1 MLLLLPILV
10 PLIGGIFVFR
20 QKNETYRDWL
30 VVTLIVI
37 TAVMVLANCTMPTQ
51 RLWLLTIQGDLGL
64 VLNSDWLSKFFM
76 VLAVCIWAPV
86 VVFTKPYIRHA
97 GQGNQFM
104 GFYTMTLGVLMGL
117 AQAAN
122 FVTMYMF
129 FEMMSLITVPLVLH
143 NATPAA
149 RRAGFKYLGYSVF
162 GAGMA
167 LAGYFFIAYYLT
179 VPDFQ
184 PGGAIDFSRAAEHQ
198 PLLLVAYCLMIV
210 GFGAKAGMMP
220 MQSWLPAAH
229 PVAPAPASAVLSG
242 VITKGGVVA
251 VIRVT
256 YYMFGPEFLAGSWP
270 QYVLLTLT
278 LATVFVG
285 SMLAYR
291 EKQLKRRLAYST
303 VSQVSYVLLGVFLL
317 SMEGLYGSLLQ
328 MVFHALAKNAL
339 FLCAGAVICKTGCTR
354 VKELRGMGKR
364 MPAVMV
370 CFALASLSL
379 VGIPPAGGFLAKWHL
394 AVGAMRADAG
404 VFAWLGPVVLMV
416 SALLTAGY
424 LFPVIVE
431 GFFPGK
437 DWRKTDQSEDGRLSV
452 SAFMGVPLAVLGISL
467 LVLGALGN
475 PVFELLRGIASDMV

>member
-1 MLLLLPILV
+1 
-10 PLIGGIFVFR
+10 
-20 QKNETYRDWL
+20 
-30 VVTLIVI
+30 
-37 TAVMVLANCTMPTQ
+37 
-51 RLWLLTIQGDLGL
+51 
-64 VLNSDWLSKFFM
+64 M

-452 SAFMGVPLAVLGISL
+452 SAFMGMPLAVLGISL
-467 LVLGALGN
+467 LVGALGN

>member
-278 LATVFVG
+278 LAEGAQLELTELFTAEAFAEVSV
-285 SMLAYR
+285 
-291 EKQLKRRLAYST
+291 KQAARSRCRLT
-303 VSQVSYVLLGVFLL
+303 TVLLSSANASYRIDLDGADAENELGGVFL
-317 SMEGLYGSLLQ
+317 
-328 MVFHALAKNAL
+328 A
-339 FLCAGAVICKTGCTR
+339 AGEEHCVLKLHTAHNVADCR
-354 VKELRGMGKR
+354 SDSYVKG
-364 MPAVMV
+364 V
-370 CFALASLSL
+370 
-379 VGIPPAGGFLAKWHL
+379 AGGQ
-394 AVGAMRADAG
+394 AVGEFCGMVYVAPDAQRTDARQQSRNILLSRTARITTQPQLEIYADDVKCSHGATVGQMDAEAILYMRQRGLNEAQARR
-404 VFAWLGPVVLMV
+404 LQ
-416 SALLTAGY
+416 
-424 LFPVIVE
+424 IE
-431 GFFPGK
+431 GFVG
-437 DWRKTDQSEDGRLSV
+437 DVVTRCGIE
-452 SAFMGVPLAVLGISL
+452 PLC
-467 LVLGALGN
+467 GAIL
-475 PVFELLRGIASDMV
+475 ERAAAKIETL

>member
-303 VSQVSYVLLGVFLL
+303 VSQVSYVLFGLMLLTPDGVQGYALPGGGRHHLL
-317 SMEGLYGSLLQ
+317 HQLHPGGST
-328 MVFHALAKNAL
+328 
-339 FLCAGAVICKTGCTR
+339 AGHR
-354 VKELRGMGKR
+354 
-364 MPAVMV
+364 P
-370 CFALASLSL
+370 
-379 VGIPPAGGFLAKWHL
+379 
-394 AVGAMRADAG
+394 ADAG
-404 VFAWLGPVVLMV
+404 NHVVLHPGGPLPDRD
-416 SALLTAGY
+416 SAHGGIREQVVPAHRQPGGTDPGLWRRRAGGAGG
-424 LFPVIVE
+424 LRPADGGIPAAGGDRGILPRP
-431 GFFPGK
+431 GFYYGAAGSGSPDDMAHDCLCRGCGA
-437 DWRKTDQSEDGRLSV
+437 DG
-452 SAFMGVPLAVLGISL
+452 SAARRPAALAGSSGGPAVPLTVGKL
-467 LVLGALGN
+467 
-475 PVFELLRGIASDMV
+475 